1 MIKEKLRNKEVVV
14 AVMNAK
20 DPKRKKIFLLDNG
33 NPIAT
38 FVKNKVD
45 GVKQKLKALVSD
57 VW

>member
-1 MIKEKLRNKEVVV
+1 MVKEKLRNKEVVV

-20 DPKRKKIFLLDNG
+20 DPKRKRIFLLDNG
-33 NPIAT
+33 NPIVT

-45 GVKQKLKALVSD
+45 RVKRVLKAFD